1 MIVRE
6 LKPINIIFDRP
17 TREVTFDRLVP
28 GENVKIPWPKEE
40 PIKYEDHK
48 SDTLR
53 INVEERTFVPTMLRP
68 PMPETILDELRN
80 RYSMFR
86 TRHTPEYIAQKEAE
100 EAAKRAKKQSVASM
114 MLPVQEFNR
123 QQREM
128 RRARGQPELSPE
140 MLEKIGEVIAKNRE
154 RRGAPATVEEVA
166 AEASAPISET
176 STPEDQPRV

>member
-1 MIVRE
+1 MRE

-40 PIKYEDHK
+40 PVKYEDHE

-53 INVEERTFVPTMLRP
+53 INVEERTFVPTLLRP

-86 TRHTPEYIAQKEAE
+86 TRHTPEYIAAKEAE
-100 EAAKRAKKQSVASM
+100 EAAKRAKKMSVASM

-154 RRGAPATVEEVA
+154 RRGAPAAIEEAA
-166 AEASAPISET
+166 AEAPGSVPET
-176 STPEDQPRV
+176 STSEDQPRV